1 MSTHNKF
8 LQKRA
13 ADKSPG
19 FFTNI
24 AAQAKQVMDT
34 AQDAKSLYQLLNGT
48 GYDHTQIPYLQA
60 SARRLRDYQS
70 GIAPQGYNPTR
81 DMDTVQK
88 LMNHDKFVANYN
100 NMLKTDPE
108 NRVLNRFKQGYNN
121 RHAFRYAAQNP
132 EEFKK
137 FQNFRGM
144 GISDYLFGSTEDNY
158 NLLRMAN
165 GPMGA
170 FLSPEQRKKLRD
182 NYGIMKLIWRIKK
195 FFSEF
200 GNWKN
205 TPDPENYKYTP
216 APTNRPA
223 GTAPATTPTTTT
235 KPTTAATNMK
245 QRVGSLAKDVKVA
258 SKQMG
263 LPYVS

>member
-1 MSTHNKF
+1 MMLTHNKF

-13 ADKSPG
+13 AGNSPG
-19 FFTNI
+19 PLTNFF
-24 AAQAKQVMDT
+24 AGLGHAVHT
-34 AQDAKSLYQLLNGT
+34 AQDANSMYKLLDGT
-48 GYDHTQIPYLQA
+48 GYNSSQLQHLQA
-60 SARRLRDYQS
+60 ASGRLRNYQA
-70 GIAPQGYNPTR
+70 GTAPRGYDPTG
-81 DMDTVQK
+81 DMDTVQR
-88 LMNHDKFVANYN
+88 LMNHDRFVSNYN
-100 NMLKTDPE
+100 NMMKTDPE

-165 GPMGA
+165 GPMGS

-205 TPDPENYKYTP
+205 TPDPEDYRHTP
-216 APTNRPA
+216 APANRPVGAAPSAPTPQVPVSKPQTNTGKSA
-223 GTAPATTPTTTT
+223 GRR
-235 KPTTAATNMK
+235 AAKAVVKTVMR
-245 QRVGSLAKDVKVA
+245 RVPG
-258 SKQMG
+258 M
-263 LPYVS
+263 